1 VADAR
6 VIPDGWAQRALDA
19 LTIPVFALDR
29 QRRYVAFN
37 QAHAATMKTA
47 YGVDI
52 ELGSDVLGY
61 ITVEEDRAEAKE
73 NLDRVLAGEPA
84 TTSVWYGEESKSRR
98 LYTLIRSPIVV
109 DGEIVG
115 AAAAGIDET
124 DQKAAHDALRESEE
138 RFRATFEQSAIGMA
152 QVDLEGRW
160 MRVNDR
166 LCQIVGYSR
175 KELLALTFADIT
187 SSETIVAD
195 TEALRRFQAGEV
207 DHYRTEK
214 RYIRKDGSLV
224 WVDLTVTSVRDENG
238 DPEYMVDMIEDIDDR
253 KQVEQALRES
263 EERYRVLVDAV
274 RDIVFVVDRDDRVQF
289 VNEAAAEW
297 MQRSPEELI
306 GMPRAEVF
314 VGNEEWSR
322 HQGESL
328 RRVCETGEPLYV
340 EQPVRFPG
348 GSRWQATSLAPLRDG
363 EGNITGVLGI
373 ARDIT
378 DRKRAEQRRVGELE
392 QLAHA
397 DALTGLPNLRGFDLL
412 SKQAVA
418 QAARAGQGIG
428 AIYADLDNLKE
439 INDESGHAAG
449 DQALR
454 DAATILRVTLRSVDV
469 IARVGGDEFIVLA
482 AGDGEDSVHQLVDR
496 LQEGIEVFN
505 SAHAGPRALS
515 LSCGVAWRDSG
526 APVEIDGVVAEAD
539 AAMYREKTRRSGASE
554 SRAPKVG
561 EPRGARRR
569 QKT

>member
-1 VADAR
+1 
-6 VIPDGWAQRALDA
+6 
-19 LTIPVFALDR
+19 
-29 QRRYVAFN
+29 
-37 QAHAATMKTA
+37 
-47 YGVDI
+47 
-52 ELGSDVLGY
+52 
-61 ITVEEDRAEAKE
+61 
-73 NLDRVLAGEPA
+73 
-84 TTSVWYGEESKSRR
+84 
-98 LYTLIRSPIVV
+98 
-109 DGEIVG
+109 
-115 AAAAGIDET
+115 
-124 DQKAAHDALRESEE
+124 
-138 RFRATFEQSAIGMA
+138 
-152 QVDLEGRW
+152 
-160 MRVNDR
+160 
-166 LCQIVGYSR
+166 
-175 KELLALTFADIT
+175 
-187 SSETIVAD
+187 
-195 TEALRRFQAGEV
+195 
-207 DHYRTEK
+207 
-214 RYIRKDGSLV
+214 
-224 WVDLTVTSVRDENG
+224 
-238 DPEYMVDMIEDIDDR
+238 
-253 KQVEQALRES
+253 VEQALRES